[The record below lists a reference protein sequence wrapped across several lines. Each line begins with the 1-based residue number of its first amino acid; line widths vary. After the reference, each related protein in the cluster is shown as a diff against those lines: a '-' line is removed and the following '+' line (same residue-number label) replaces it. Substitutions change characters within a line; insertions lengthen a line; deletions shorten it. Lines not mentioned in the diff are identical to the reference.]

1 MGFGIKRCWKI
12 LFLCVFS
19 LAVMH
24 FPVSSQAER
33 KVIKLGFVADISG
46 SGFLISLS
54 QKNALELGLEEI
66 NSTGGLLG
74 KRVELIIQD
83 SKMKPE
89 LGAALAEEMILK
101 DKVDF
106 LIGPSSPAVALAIS
120 KVAREH
126 KKLIYFHSANNEKLT
141 TEEGHRYLFQVVPNT
156 YMEGQAAASFFFK
169 KGFKKIAIIGPD
181 VEFGRSEAAAFRKR
195 LSELNPAIQIVK
207 ELWPPIGEPNYL
219 SHITALLSAGP
230 EAVFSILWGGD
241 LATFIRQAKPKGLFQ
256 RSAFLG
262 LIDYDL
268 LKGMGKDMIPN
279 LYGFDRAPFYAI
291 QNPQM
296 KSFVQKFK
304 TRTGEYPSSW
314 AILAYDGL
322 NALRKAVEKAK
333 SLDTEKVIEALEG
346 LKWDS
351 LRGPLYIRPFDHLA
365 NGGIF
370 LGTTFKD
377 PKYSFFI
384 MKDVQYLPGE
394 DYWHLLDDIK
404 ALRK

>member
-1 MGFGIKRCWKI
+1 LVCIFFISVI
-12 LFLCVFS
+12 Q
-19 LAVMH
+19 
-24 FPVSSQAER
+24 FPVSSWADR
-33 KVIKLGFVADISG
+33 KVVKLGFVADITG
-46 SGFLISLS
+46 SGFLIALS
-54 QKNALELGLEEI
+54 QKNALELGVEEI

-74 KRVELIIQD
+74 RKVELIIQD

-89 LGAALAEEMILK
+89 LGAALAGEMILK

-106 LIGPSSPAVALAIS
+106 LIGPSSPAVALALS
-120 KVAREH
+120 KVAKEH
-126 KKLIYFHSANNEKLT
+126 KKLICFHSANNERLT

-169 KGFKKIAIIGPD
+169 KGFKKIALIGPD

-195 LSELNPAIQIVK
+195 LSELNPAVQIIK
-207 ELWPPIGEPNYL
+207 ELWPPMGEPNYL
-219 SHITALLSAGP
+219 SHINTLILAGP
-230 EAVFSILWGGD
+230 EAVFSTLWGGD
-241 LATFIRQAKPKGLFQ
+241 LATFIRQARPKGFFQ
-256 RSAFLG
+256 RTAFLG

-268 LKGMGKDMIPN
+268 LKGLGGDMVPN

-314 AILAYDGL
+314 AVMAYDGL
-322 NALRKAVEKAK
+322 IALRKAVEKAK
-333 SLDTEKVIEALEG
+333 SLDTEKVIDALEG

-365 NGGIF
+365 NGGIY
-370 LGTTFKD
+370 LGTTYKD

-384 MKDVQYLPGE
+384 MKDVQVLPGE
-394 DYWHLLDDIK
+394 DYWHLIDEIK
-404 ALRK
+404 AMRK